1 MGAAMASSKAA
12 IAERMVVAENMARYR
27 AVSRQADDN
36 VAQIRR
42 GQTRDGAC
50 LAAARWASPGLLVV
64 MMSHRAWLLSAH
76 VACRAQPSSATLPR
90 LFMQAFHG
98 VGRELHGVPIS
109 MGTDKL
115 VTRAESIKSAKSHS
129 LR

>member
-42 GQTRDGAC
+42 GQTREAAC

-64 MMSHRAWLLSAH
+64 MSHRTWLLDG
-76 VACRAQPSSATLPR
+76 CR
-90 LFMQAFHG
+90 
-98 VGRELHGVPIS
+98 
-109 MGTDKL
+109 
-115 VTRAESIKSAKSHS
+115 
-129 LR
+129 